1 MDIKNIISTVR
12 NRENLIFVI
21 ELNGKVTPLE
31 IKSGKDYKRHSA
43 LNNILQNQDYQID
56 EALIF
61 SEGNVEINGKRVYL
75 PIYMIIFLEE
85 AKLENTVYKLDLSGL
100 KNI

>member
-1 MDIKNIISTVR
+1 M
-12 NRENLIFVI
+12 
-21 ELNGKVTPLE
+21 
-31 IKSGKDYKRHSA
+31 
-43 LNNILQNQDYQID
+43 QNQDYQID

-61 SEGNVEINGKRVYL
+61 SEGNVEIDGKRVYL

-85 AKLENTVYKLDLSGL
+85 ARLENTVYKLDLSGL